1 MLHALCLNKTLSDR
15 KPVIYDRR
23 QAVARFLFLALKTR
37 DRVWSVTSSDDSAIL
52 LLLLGGIVQVLKI
65 LKKLQD
71 LDITLDILSETG
83 IGKLVNSFRKHDQ
96 AGKVAKM
103 LVNRWKA
110 LVPKDSL
117 SGEQPNKEVEERRSS
132 HLSESTNSR
141 KKPKSDNFS
150 ANKKTSQN
158 NDVESEMKSSKS
170 EASLNGVKK
179 DRATKDSRT
188 SKSHSHGKEKAIST
202 DHMKCEDKKTEK
214 VSSITKK
221 QPNPTLVRA
230 KALKSAA
237 VQSEKSAD
245 ASKKDTMNK
254 TKEKVKMMG
263 EKACFET
270 PSMSFEAYLSYDYA
284 PPKRKKSFSAVKNPK
299 RRKTAQKENSQVR
312 ESCVKTPEVVSEDPL
327 TMAPE
332 HSLTDLLNVPLPT
345 ISPECEDISQYQ
357 YFGEMKAE
365 TKVMD
370 VAEEDPVFIGQ
381 RLKNK
386 MQVYSGN
393 KITYLPA
400 MMTLY
405 QQCIRALQ
413 NNIDSLYEI
422 GGVPFEILEPV
433 LERCTPEQLLRIEE
447 YNPVYIGVTDHLWE
461 RHCLKDFRNAQLEE
475 YESWREMYLRMSEER
490 ERKLKQLT
498 KSIVS
503 AHSGKPKGRQVK
515 MAFIH
520 SAAKPPRNVRIQ
532 QEIHGTAG
540 PVIVPRPTDK
550 PSTVKLH
557 ESHGR
562 SNFSE
567 SSKPSNSSGQTHD
580 PRKMKRV
587 APMMAKSLK
596 AFKKQICRR

>member
-1 MLHALCLNKTLSDR
+1 MAAADVKKVL
-15 KPVIYDRR
+15 
-23 QAVARFLFLALKTR
+23 QLKHQLK
-37 DRVWSVTSSDDSAIL
+37 DSCE
-52 LLLLGGIVQVLKI
+52 GHTVLKI

>member
-1 MLHALCLNKTLSDR
+1 MAAADVKKVL
-15 KPVIYDRR
+15 
-23 QAVARFLFLALKTR
+23 QLKHQLK
-37 DRVWSVTSSDDSAIL
+37 DSCE
-52 LLLLGGIVQVLKI
+52 GHTVLKI

-71 LDITLDILSETG
+71 LDITLDILAETG

-110 LVPKDSL
+110 LVPKDSI

-141 KKPKSDNFS
+141 KKPKSDS
-150 ANKKTSQN
+150 SPKKKTSQN
-158 NDVESEMKSSKS
+158 IDLESEMKSSKS

-179 DRATKDSRT
+179 DRAKKDSQT
-188 SKSHSHGKEKAIST
+188 SQSHSHGKEKAIST
-202 DHMKCEDKKTEK
+202 DHLKCEKTEK
-214 VSSITKK
+214 VSSITRK
-221 QPNPTLVRA
+221 QRNPTLARV

-245 ASKKDTMNK
+245 ACKKDTIKK
-254 TKEKVKMMG
+254 TKEKIKVIG
-263 EKACFET
+263 EKDCFET
-270 PSMSFEAYLSYDYA
+270 PSMSFEAYLSYDYE

-299 RRKTAQKENSQVR
+299 RRKTAQKENSRVHK
-312 ESCVKTPEVVSEDPL
+312 SCTKTPEVVSEDPL

-345 ISPECEDISQYQ
+345 IFPECEDISQYQ
-357 YFGEMKAE
+357 YFGERKAE

-370 VAEEDPVFIGQ
+370 VGEEDPIFIGQ

-447 YNPVYIGVTDHLWE
+447 YNPVYIGATDHLWE
-461 RHCLKDFRNAQLEE
+461 RHCLRDFRNAQLEE

-490 ERKLKQLT
+490 ERKLKRLT

-520 SAAKPPRNVRIQ
+520 SAAKPPRNIRIQ

-540 PVIVPRPTDK
+540 PVTVPRPTDK
-550 PSTVKLH
+550 PSTVKPH

-596 AFKKQICRR
+596 AFKKQISRR

>member
-1 MLHALCLNKTLSDR
+1 MTYHLMWFYNVQKS
-15 KPVIYDRR
+15 P
-23 QAVARFLFLALKTR
+23 LANMSHL
-37 DRVWSVTSSDDSAIL
+37 IFHNE
-52 LLLLGGIVQVLKI
+52 VLKI